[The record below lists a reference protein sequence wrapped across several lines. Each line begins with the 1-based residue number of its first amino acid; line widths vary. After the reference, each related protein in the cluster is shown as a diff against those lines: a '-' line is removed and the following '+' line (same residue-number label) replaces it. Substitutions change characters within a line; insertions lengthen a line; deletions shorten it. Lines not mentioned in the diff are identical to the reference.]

1 MPFLREIE
9 LFLQNRT
16 WKDVLDVAVVSFF
29 LYRLLLLIRGTQ
41 AVQIVVGF
49 LLLGLVGLVAKLL
62 DLRLISWLFQ
72 NAAPALIIGV
82 LVLFQPEIRRA
93 LDQFGRMGFLGRPL
107 AQQRIQVLER
117 MVDKV
122 TRAAQRLVAAR
133 TGALIVFERETGLE
147 NYANSGIRINGELSP
162 EFLEGIFYP
171 NSPLH
176 DGAAIIRGERILAAG
191 CLLPLAED
199 SGSVRERIGTRH
211 RAALGLSLQT
221 DAVVL
226 VLSEESG
233 QMAVAHEGK
242 IMRNLDQDRLR
253 QVLISLLLPRPE
265 PGSRPRTLLGWIR

>member
-1 MPFLREIE
+1 MQFLRAIEI
-9 LFLQNRT
+9 FLQNRT
-16 WKDVLDVAVVSFF
+16 WKDLLDVAVVSFF

-41 AVQIVVGF
+41 AVQIVVGL
-49 LLLGLVGLVAKLL
+49 LLLGLVGLIAKLL
-62 DLRLISWLFQ
+62 DLRLLSWLFQ
-72 NAAPALIIGV
+72 NATPAIIIGV

-107 AQQRIQVLER
+107 AQQRFQVLER
-117 MVDKV
+117 MVDRV

-147 NYANSGIRINGELSP
+147 NYARSGIRINGELSV
-162 EFLEGIFYP
+162 EFLEAIFFP

-176 DGAAIIRGERILAAG
+176 DGAAIIRGDQILAAG

-199 SGSVRERIGTRH
+199 SSVPERIGTRH

-233 QMAVAHEGK
+233 QIAVAHEGK
-242 IMRNLDQDRLR
+242 IMRNLDQDRVR
-253 QVLISLLLPRPE
+253 QVLVSLLLPRPE
-265 PGSRPRTLLGWIR
+265 PRARPRSLLGWIR

>member
-1 MPFLREIE
+1 VQFLREIE

-41 AVQIVVGF
+41 AVQIVLGI

-62 DLRLISWLFQ
+62 DLRLLSWLFQ
-72 NAAPALIIGV
+72 NAAPAIIIGV
-82 LVLFQPEIRRA
+82 LILFQPEIRRA
-93 LDQFGRMGFLGRPL
+93 LDQIGRMGFLGRPL
-107 AQQRIQVLER
+107 AQQRIQALER

-147 NYANSGIRINGELSP
+147 NYANSGIRINGELSA
-162 EFLEGIFYP
+162 EFLEGIFFP

-199 SGSVRERIGTRH
+199 TSVRERIGTRH

-233 QMAVAHEGK
+233 QIAVAHEGK

>member
-1 MPFLREIE
+1 MQFLRDIG
-9 LFLQNRT
+9 LFLQSRSP
-16 WKDVLDVAVVSFF
+16 KDLIDVAVVTFF

-41 AVQIVVGF
+41 AVQIVLGI

-62 DLRLISWLFQ
+62 DLRLLSWLFQ
-72 NAAPALIIGV
+72 NATPAIIIGV

-93 LDQFGRMGFLGRPL
+93 LDQFGRIGFLGRPL
-107 AQQRIQVLER
+107 AQYHSELFSR
-117 MVDKV
+117 MVDEV
-122 TRAAQRLVAAR
+122 TRAAQRLAAAR

-147 NYANSGIRINGELSP
+147 NYANSGIRINGELSA
-162 EFLEGIFYP
+162 EFLVAIFFP

-176 DGAAIIRGERILAAG
+176 DGAAIIRGTHILAAG

-199 SGSVRERIGTRH
+199 SSVQERIGTRH

-221 DAVVL
+221 DAVIL

-233 QMAVAHEGK
+233 QIAVAHEGK

-253 QVLISLLLPRPE
+253 QVLVSLLLPSPE
-265 PGSRPRTLLGWIR
+265 PRTRQRSVLGWIR